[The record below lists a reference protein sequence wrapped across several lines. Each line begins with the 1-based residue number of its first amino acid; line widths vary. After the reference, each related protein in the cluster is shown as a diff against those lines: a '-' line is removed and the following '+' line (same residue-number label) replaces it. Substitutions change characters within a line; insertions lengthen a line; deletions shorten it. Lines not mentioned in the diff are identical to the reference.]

1 MREKGF
7 ELLGA
12 AACGQVNIWGNQW
25 KMRVIA
31 ERVRLCRF
39 KLVLS
44 ALIRVDF
51 LLQERG
57 KGDAFTKRNLMP
69 CLKADKQREKSFF
82 CICFFSVAFSSK

>member
-12 AACGQVNIWGNQW
+12 AECGQVNIWGNQW

-57 KGDAFTKRNLMP
+57 KGDAS
-69 CLKADKQREKSFF
+69 QRET
-82 CICFFSVAFSSK
+82 